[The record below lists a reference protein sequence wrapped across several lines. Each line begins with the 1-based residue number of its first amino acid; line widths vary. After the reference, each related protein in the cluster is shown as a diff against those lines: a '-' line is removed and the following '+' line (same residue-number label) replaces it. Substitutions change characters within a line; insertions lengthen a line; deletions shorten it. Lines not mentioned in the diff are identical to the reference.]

1 MFEPRT
7 LDFDAIRLTL
17 ASPEVMRAWSKGE
30 VLKPETINYRTQ
42 KPEKHGLFCEMTFGP
57 TKDWECYCGKYKKL
71 RFKGIVCDKC
81 GVEVTHSMV
90 RRERMGHINLAAPV
104 AHIWFLRSVP
114 SKVGLVLDLGVQ
126 TLEKVIYFANFI
138 VTDVNE
144 DLRRETIEQV
154 KREYKGK
161 RKQIEGDH
169 AVAVNRLRSSG
180 ELTESKTE
188 KAVKGLEEERDRKLT
203 ELDEDFR
210 IAEEE
215 LKELRPLAILT
226 EQEYQERSLRY
237 GHIFHAGIGAEAVRK
252 LLERIDLAGTM
263 EVLARELADAQGQ
276 KREKLIRRM
285 KLLRALHLN
294 HIRPEWMIM
303 TVVPVIP
310 PDLRPMVALD
320 GGRFA
325 ASDLNDLYRRV
336 INRNNRLKRLIE
348 LNAPEV
354 IARNERRML
363 QEAVDALID
372 NSARQAKTVMA
383 ATGQKRQLKSLA
395 DTLKGKQGRFRQNLL
410 GKRID
415 YSGRSVIVVGP
426 DLTLGEC
433 GIPKRMAL
441 ELFKPFVMS
450 KLIARGLAHNIRG
463 ANRVIEA
470 DHPEVWDI
478 LEAITKDTHVLLNR
492 APTLHRLGIQAF
504 KPRLIEGKAI
514 QIHPL
519 VCTAYNADFDG
530 DQMAVHVPISEQAKR
545 EAGALM
551 LASKNLLKPATGSP
565 IVTPNKDIA
574 WGCHLL
580 TIVEPR
586 APEAPWRYFSDPD
599 DAYLAY
605 LSRRVGLRELVR
617 VRFPNDPKRPE
628 WPHGIVETTVGRIIF
643 HRVLPL
649 GLPYRNETMHSGSLT
664 DIVRVCLDRYGREEA
679 ATLVDAVKRLGFHYA
694 MKSGYSWGMDDLPNL
709 PEKKAILD
717 EAQARVDEIEQQYAD
732 GLLTDEERHSQV
744 IQVWTDAKEKIVR
757 HSKAVLNPQGAIATM
772 IDSGA
777 RGSWTQLT
785 QMVGMKGLVTNPAG
799 EIIELPVKG
808 SFKEGLD
815 VIEYF
820 ISTHGARKGLTDT
833 ALKTANAGY
842 LTRRLVDVAQD
853 VIVQEED
860 CEDTEGWVMTAEESE
875 EIGVPLLA
883 RIVGR
888 ITLEDLRH
896 PTSADVLTA
905 AGQVV
910 TADHARQFSGASLK
924 RVRIRS
930 ALSCKRRRGVCQ
942 TCYGLDLAYNRPVD
956 IGTAVGI
963 IAAQSI
969 GEPGTQLTMRTFHT
983 GGVAAGQDITQGLP
997 RVEELFEART
1007 PKRKAFIAEVSG
1019 VVHVEARE
1027 KIVEDATGKT
1037 ILKGVAGQKVIAITH
1052 EDYEEEVMPFAR
1064 EGDKPA
1070 FKPRVDDGERVKA
1083 GQVLLKYQRD
1093 EVTAPADGLVAIKG
1107 DHLIFKRPVEKV
1119 RETVIPPGFVLWV
1132 KDGDRVEQ
1140 GDQLTDGAVD
1150 PHELYAL
1157 AGKPATA
1164 RYILKEVQTIYT
1176 SQGQKLNDKHIE
1188 VIVKQLFSRVSVTD
1202 SGDTNLLP
1210 GEIVE
1215 RAEFEEANQLA
1226 QDQDKQPAVGEDLFL
1241 GVSRVSLSTR
1251 SFLSAASFQ
1260 ETAKV
1265 LINAAITGKVD
1276 RLEGLKENVIIGRLI
1291 PAGTGF
1297 RSYADITKDARYTV
1311 VPIGEMAKP
1320 EGIEGA
1326 RKW

>member
-1 MFEPRT
+1 
-7 LDFDAIRLTL
+7 
-17 ASPEVMRAWSKGE
+17 
-30 VLKPETINYRTQ
+30 
-42 KPEKHGLFCEMTFGP
+42 LFCEVIFGP

-71 RFKGIVCDKC
+71 RFEGIVCDKC
-81 GVEVTHSMV
+81 GVEVTHSLV

-114 SKVGLVLDLGVQ
+114 SKVGLVLDIGVQ

-138 VTDVNE
+138 ITDVDE

-161 RKQIEGDH
+161 RKQIEGDSLG
-169 AVAVNRLRSSG
+169 AVNRLRSAG
-180 ELTESKTE
+180 ELSDAKLE
-188 KAVKGLEEERDRKLT
+188 KAVKELEEERDRKAT
-203 ELDEDFR
+203 ELEEDFHL
-210 IAEEE
+210 AETD
-215 LKELRPLAILT
+215 LKELRPLAVVT
-226 EQEYQERSLRY
+226 EQQYQELSLRY

-252 LLERIDLAGTM
+252 VLERIDLVKTM
-263 EVLARELADAQGQ
+263 EAIQAELVDAAGQ
-276 KREKLIRRM
+276 KRERLMRRM

-303 TVVPVIP
+303 AVVPVIP

-336 INRNNRLKRLIE
+336 INRNNRLKRLLD

-354 IARNERRML
+354 ISRNERRML

-426 DLTLGEC
+426 DLALGEC

-441 ELFKPFVMS
+441 ELMKPFVMS

-463 ANRVIEA
+463 ANRVIES

-478 LEAITKDTHVLLNR
+478 LEEITKGTHVLLNR

-530 DQMAVHVPISEQAKR
+530 DQMAVHLPITEEAKR
-545 EAGALM
+545 EAAELM

-574 WGCHLL
+574 WGCYLL
-580 TIVEPR
+580 TMVDVR
-586 APEAPWRYFSDPD
+586 KDDAPWRYFADPD

-605 LSRRVGLRELVR
+605 LHRQVGLRELVR
-617 VRFPNDPKRPE
+617 VRFSKDEKRPE
-628 WPHGIVETTVGRIIF
+628 WPTGMVETTVGRIIF
-643 HRVLPL
+643 HRVLPE
-649 GLPYRNETMHSGSLT
+649 GLPYRNETVNSGTLT
-664 DIVRVCLDRYGREEA
+664 DIVRQCFERLGRTATA
-679 ATLVDAVKRLGFHYA
+679 ALVDAVKRLGFHYA
-694 MKSGYSWGMDDLPNL
+694 TKSGYSWGMDDLPKL
-709 PEKKAILD
+709 PEKHAIL
-717 EAQARVDEIEQQYAD
+717 EAAQARVDEIEQQYAE

-744 IQVWTDAKEKIVR
+744 IQVWTDAKEKVVKA
-757 HSKAVLNPQGAIATM
+757 SKKVLPTHGAIATM

-808 SFKEGLD
+808 SFREGLE

-853 VIVQEED
+853 AIIQEED
-860 CEDTEGWVMTAEESE
+860 CKDTDGWLLTTAESE

-883 RIVGR
+883 RAVGR
-888 ITLEDLRH
+888 AVLEDVKH
-896 PTSADVLTA
+896 PETGETIVATGEYLT
-905 AGQVV
+905 
-910 TADHARQFSGASLK
+910 TDHARTLAGVMPGRL
-924 RVRIRS
+924 RIRS
-930 ALSCKRRRGVCQ
+930 ALSCRLRRGVCRR
-942 TCYGLDLAYNRPVD
+942 CYGWDLAYNKPVE
-956 IGTAVGI
+956 IGVAVGI

-997 RVEELFEART
+997 RVEELFEARA
-1007 PKRKAFIAEVSG
+1007 PKRKAFIAEVVG
-1019 VVHVEARE
+1019 TVHIEARE
-1027 KIVEDATGKT
+1027 KIIEDATGKS
-1037 ILKGVAGQKVIAITH
+1037 ILKGVAGQKIIAITH
-1052 EDYEEEVMPFAR
+1052 MDYEDEQFPFAR
-1064 EGDKPA
+1064 EGEKPTL
-1070 FKPRVDDGERVKA
+1070 KPKVEDGAEVKA
-1083 GQVLLKYQRD
+1083 GQVLLKFGRD
-1093 EVTAPADGLVAIKG
+1093 EVVAPADGVVKVTD
-1107 DHLIFKRPVEKV
+1107 DHLVFRRPVEKI
-1119 RETVIPPGFVLWV
+1119 REVIIPPGYVLWV
-1132 KDGDRVEQ
+1132 KDGDRVELGQ
-1140 GDQLTDGAVD
+1140 QLTDGAID
-1150 PHELYAL
+1150 PHELYAVD
-1157 AGKPATA
+1157 GKYAVA
-1164 RYILKEVQTIYT
+1164 RYILKEVQSIYT

-1188 VIVKQLFSRVSVTD
+1188 VIVKQLFSRKYVAD

-1215 RAEFEEANQLA
+1215 RAEFEEANELA
-1226 QDQDKQPAVGEDLFL
+1226 VEAGKQPAVGEDLFL

-1265 LINAAITGKVD
+1265 LINAAVTGKVD

-1297 RSYADITKDARYTV
+1297 RPYDKVAREARYEP

-1320 EGIEGA
+1320 EGIDGA